1 MKDYYEFDTEGDPY
15 ISSVDGQPKY
25 SMLDFRPWIKHE
37 VPQTTPLY
45 NEGGTYNL
53 DRLGQLINRFSDG
66 KHPEMVASL
75 QRQLDA
81 ETARINTGYQNARN
95 DFAQVGA
102 NLPQTYD
109 LAGDYKHAQ
118 AMNAINYDK
127 IRRNQASAPRQAG
140 YYSSTLPQLPEY
152 DTMNRDA
159 MAYQEEQRR
168 IAAEKAR
175 REAAE
180 RAYLEE
186 QARKDAERK
195 AKEDAERKANTDD
208 YGFDYGAQG
217 EGQNSL
223 WEKPAVN
230 TAPIV
235 EKPVAPTAPV
245 VERPLVARPADAAS
259 RKTISAASPEA
270 TAKRAAQRQKDAETL
285 RNLANVDTSR
295 MSVPELR
302 SFERERDRIRREISF
317 REAAFR
323 EEENRLAIA
332 AKKRAQKQFDWDVY
346 NILENTGENTAKSLV
361 VK

>member
-1 MKDYYEFDTEGDPY
+1 MKDYYEFGTEGDPY

-109 LAGDYKHAQ
+109 LAGDYQHAQ
-118 AMNAINYDK
+118 AMNAVNYDN

-140 YYSSTLPQLPEY
+140 YYNSTLSQLPEY
-152 DTMNRDA
+152 DTMNRNA

-168 IAAEKAR
+168 IAAERAR
-175 REAAE
+175 QEAAE

-186 QARKDAERK
+186 QARKNV
-195 AKEDAERKANTDD
+195 ANKNEIVDD

-223 WEKPAVN
+223 LTVPTKNTTPAEPPEQPRN
-230 TAPIV
+230 PIFSG
-235 EKPVAPTAPV
+235 T
-245 VERPLVARPADAAS
+245 ADASTPTDMSSYDEMVRMAQNAEALNDEQLARVVAFYQNLKGKTPKAAMKLVKAQEELNS
-259 RKTISAASPEA
+259 RKAG
-270 TAKRAAQRQKDAETL
+270 R
-285 RNLANVDTSR
+285 R
-295 MSVPELR
+295 MS
-302 SFERERDRIRREISF
+302 EI
-317 REAAFR
+317 EANA
-323 EEENRLAIA
+323 EAY
-332 AKKRAQKQFDWDVY
+332 KQKQSQKAAAA
-346 NILENTGENTAKSLV
+346 ERARKSSGGNTPTWGTY
-361 VK
+361 

>member
-1 MKDYYEFDTEGDPY
+1 MNDYYDINDPS
-15 ISSVDGQPKY
+15 IRTLDGRLNYNK
-25 SMLDFRPWIKHE
+25 LDYRPLMIHE
-37 VPQTTPLY
+37 VPQTAPLH
-45 NEGGTYNL
+45 NDNGTYNL

-175 REAAE
+175 QEAAE
-180 RAYLEE
+180 RAYLQE
-186 QARKDAERK
+186 QARKEAERK
-195 AKEDAERKANTDD
+195 RLEEQKRKANTDD

-217 EGQNSL
+217 EGQSSM
-223 WEKPAVN
+223 WEKPVAPT

-235 EKPVAPTAPV
+235 EKPAAPTAPV
-245 VERPLVARPADAAS
+245 AERPLVARPAEAAN
-259 RKTISAASPEA
+259 RKPISAASPEA
-270 TAKRAAQRQKDAETL
+270 VAKRAAQRQKDAETL